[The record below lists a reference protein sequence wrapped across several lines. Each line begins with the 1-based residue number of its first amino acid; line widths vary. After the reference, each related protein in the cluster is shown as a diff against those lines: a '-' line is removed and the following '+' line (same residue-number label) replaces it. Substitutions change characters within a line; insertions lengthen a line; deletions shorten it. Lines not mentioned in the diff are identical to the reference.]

1 VFDNPQVRHR
11 DMVVAIEHRDG
22 GDYRTL
28 GQPIKADES
37 DGGEFYSPPAL
48 GGSSAQILLDAGF
61 TGEQIADFAD
71 RGVVL
76 LGG

>member
-1 VFDNPQVRHR
+1 VRER

-28 GQPIKADES
+28 GQPIKAGDS

-48 GGSSAQILLDAGF
+48 GGSSAQLLLDAGF
-61 TGEQIADFAD
+61 TDEQIADFAD